1 MIIQVIRQKCEFQT
15 KYCNYL
21 TVPKMVFSSYVCEA
35 IYYPHNK
42 WDRKKI
48 ISDLYD
54 KKNNDDDAENVVI
67 L

>member
-1 MIIQVIRQKCEFQT
+1 M
-15 KYCNYL
+15 KYCNYS
-21 TVPKMVFSSYVCEA
+21 TVPKMVFSSYVCKA
-35 IYYPHNK
+35 IYYPYNK
-42 WDRKKI
+42 WDRKNI

>member
-1 MIIQVIRQKCEFQT
+1 
-15 KYCNYL
+15 
-21 TVPKMVFSSYVCEA
+21 MVFSSYVCKA
-35 IYYPHNK
+35 IYYPYNK
-42 WDRKKI
+42 WDRKNI